1 MDCNND
7 WNIEFEI
14 PILDVL
20 FSSFCSLEKATTLSW
35 SDVAI
40 KFCTFKTKG
49 NIRAP
54 FPDASQLYTE
64 ERHHLH
70 YHKQTPGER
79 WHRIQEQI

>member
-1 MDCNND
+1 MSQLN
-7 WNIEFEI
+7 FAR
-14 PILDVL
+14 LKL
-20 FSSFCSLEKATTLSW
+20 Y
-35 SDVAI
+35 
-40 KFCTFKTKG
+40 KG

-79 WHRIQEQI
+79 

>member
-1 MDCNND
+1 MY
-7 WNIEFEI
+7 F
-14 PILDVL
+14 
-20 FSSFCSLEKATTLSW
+20 SLEKATTLSW
-35 SDVAI
+35 SDVAN
-40 KFCTFKTKG
+40 KLCTFKIKE